1 MKKLTAV
8 ILAALI
14 LAGSFGLT
22 AFAAR
27 QTRYLVLGDSIAYG
41 SGISNSKEA
50 VYGKIVADT
59 NGYEYENYA
68 VPGHTTGNLL
78 SRMENET
85 VKEAIGKADIINI
98 SIGGNNFLLGN
109 INSLLYDGIV
119 AEDYPRFDELAE
131 NFYKD
136 LEKIVSVIRSSNKS
150 ALIIIQTIYNPQT
163 GYVGQ
168 VYQQGADRLNAKM
181 FEFAKAN
188 PGQIAIADVAKALT
202 DAGDFA
208 SDMIHPSA
216 AGNEKI
222 AETIL
227 QTLAENGYSRGSE
240 KLVIKEQ
247 GKDIQ
252 GTGAFSLFVNLYGRI
267 FHLLAVIRNL
277 FSFGR

>member
-1 MKKLTAV
+1 MKKLIAV

-41 SGISNSKEA
+41 SGLSNSKEA

-68 VPGHTTGNLL
+68 VPGHTTENLL

-85 VKEAIGKADIINI
+85 VKEAIGKADIVNI

-119 AEDYPRFDELAE
+119 AEDYTRFDELAE

-136 LEKIVSVIRSSNKS
+136 LEKIVNVIRSSNKS

-181 FEFAKAN
+181 FEFAN
-188 PGQIAIADVAKALT
+188 FLT
-202 DAGDFA
+202 FYL
-208 SDMIHPSA
+208 I
-216 AGNEKI
+216 I
-222 AETIL
+222 YFIIL
-227 QTLAENGYSRGSE
+227 N
-240 KLVIKEQ
+240 K
-247 GKDIQ
+247 
-252 GTGAFSLFVNLYGRI
+252 FN
-267 FHLLAVIRNL
+267 
-277 FSFGR
+277 